1 VWYDGRGT
9 AAEPESRPLED
20 RVAAKVLS
28 VRNRRLKVSRR
39 PVRSPGSSRRSLSSR
54 SPRDTTRCSRE
65 RLPCS
70 LHRQRPHQPQSL
82 KLGNTEFDGIAREGV
97 LPRQRCENRF
107 DIEISPG
114 PFIRDQRRQNL
125 ERNPLR
131 FGSASR
137 LRQRGL
143 DRGLLLRVQP
153 EPLAHRAGCRERE
166 QGSADEEV
174 SPPARAL
181 QHHRTLMD
189 ERSLVSVGF
198 DRVEMRQHG
207 AEVVRREQSMEESG
221 YVTGTSTTSAPP
233 WIRETTRSV

>member
-1 VWYDGRGT
+1 MLT
-9 AAEPESRPLED
+9 PPAASAP
-20 RVAAKVLS
+20 AAIAQT
-28 VRNRRLKVSRR
+28 RH
-39 PVRSPGSSRRSLSSR
+39 PGEKS
-54 SPRDTTRCSRE
+54 
-65 RLPCS
+65 
-70 LHRQRPHQPQSL
+70 
-82 KLGNTEFDGIAREGV
+82 G
-97 LPRQRCENRF
+97 
-107 DIEISPG
+107 
-114 PFIRDQRRQNL
+114 
-125 ERNPLR
+125 
-131 FGSASR
+131 
-137 LRQRGL
+137 
-143 DRGLLLRVQP
+143 
-153 EPLAHRAGCRERE
+153 LAHRAGCRERE